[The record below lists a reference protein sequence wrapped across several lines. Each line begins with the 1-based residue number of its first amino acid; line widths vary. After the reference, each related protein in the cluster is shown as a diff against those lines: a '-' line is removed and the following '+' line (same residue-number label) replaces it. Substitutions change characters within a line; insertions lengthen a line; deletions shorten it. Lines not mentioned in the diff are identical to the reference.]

1 MARRAISQAE
11 QAQLTLASLCP
22 PPSPAKAKRRLRSN
36 GERALDRSREEALAM
51 FRARDFAKAE
61 ARHVVA
67 LHAMLHKEILGADE
81 ADLDAEVFLGA
92 VSAAK
97 KLCTEAFGGDVAELV
112 EYVRWAW
119 GREKQR
125 EARRR
130 ANEETNGFRLSWRWL
145 FAARQTLTD
154 YRVAQ
159 HRSRKSA

>member
-1 MARRAISQAE
+1 MARRVISQAE
-11 QAQLTLASLCP
+11 QAQLAFATLCP
-22 PPSPAKAKRRLRSN
+22 PPAPKKSRAKETGRRAFD
-36 GERALDRSREEALAM
+36 RAREEALEM
-51 FRARDFAKAE
+51 FKRRDFTGAE
-61 ARHVVA
+61 ERHVVA
-67 LHAMLHKEILGADE
+67 LHAMLHLEILGVEE

-97 KLCTEAFGGDVAELV
+97 RLCAEAFGGQVGELV

-130 ANEETNGFRLSWRWL
+130 ANDETNGARLSWRWL

-154 YRVAQ
+154 YRVAL
-159 HRSRKSA
+159 HRSRSRASA